1 MPARSIIDGPPKPV
15 GVSPVRRFLF
25 DTSLGLQRPWKRHL
39 EMLRGWQTLGEEG
52 TRRLREGLLERLLD
66 HAARRVPYYRD
77 LLRAHDLW
85 VGGRIRVG
93 SITEIP
99 LLDRA
104 TLRREFER
112 LRSDD
117 LADRSWTLN
126 ATGGST
132 GVPVQFI
139 QDRDAG
145 YWRVAI
151 ERLFDE
157 WIGAYP
163 GVRRAK
169 LWGSERD
176 ILAGREPLKRRLYR
190 WRRNELV
197 LNSFRMTTAQMT
209 EYAERINRWR
219 PRHILGYADSL
230 YEFSRFVSRSN
241 LSVHAPDSIMSSSGT
256 LLPHYRETI
265 ERAFGAPVFNR
276 YAAREFGGIAGGDRE
291 QAGMVVAAPLR
302 WVEILRRDGSPAA
315 PMEEGEVV
323 ITSLTN
329 YAMPLIRYR
338 IGDLARLA
346 DRPAPRTGWPVLE
359 QVTGRV
365 TDTFVRSDGGLVS
378 GLFFIHL
385 VGVVL
390 RAGWIRRIQLIQE
403 EVSRVVIH
411 LVIEPPLAAQSPEFH
426 ARTRDL
432 ADKIRQAMGE
442 ECAIEFQIRDEIPT
456 EPSGKYRYAISRV
469 SR

>member
-1 MPARSIIDGPPKPV
+1 MNSSESKAPAI
-15 GVSPVRRFLF
+15 RRFLF
-25 DTSLGLQRPWKRHL
+25 DSSLGLRRIWKRHL
-39 EMLRGWQTLGEEG
+39 KMLQSWQTLGEAG
-52 TRRLREGLLERLLD
+52 SRLLREEMLQRLLD
-66 HAARRVPYYRD
+66 HAARHVPYYRD
-77 LLRAHDLW
+77 LFRAQGLLDD
-85 VGGRIRVG
+85 GRVRVR
-93 SITEIP
+93 SITDIP
-99 LLDRA
+99 CLERE

-112 LRSDD
+112 LQSDD
-117 LADRSWTLN
+117 LAERSWILN

-132 GVPVQFI
+132 GVPVKFI
-139 QDRDAG
+139 QDRDEG

-163 GVRRAK
+163 GIRRAK

-176 ILAGREPLKRRLYR
+176 TLGGREPLRRRLYR

-197 LNSFRMTTAQMT
+197 LNSFRMTTAQMA
-209 EYAERINRWR
+209 EYGERINRWR

-230 YEFSRFVSRSN
+230 YEFSCFVAGAK
-241 LSVHAPDSIMSSSGT
+241 LSIHAPDSIMSSSGS
-256 LLPHYRETI
+256 LLPHHRETI
-265 ERAFGAPVFNR
+265 ERALGAPVFNR
-276 YAAREFGGIAGGDRE
+276 YAAREFGGIAGEDRE
-291 QAGMVVAAPLR
+291 QAGLVVAAPLR
-302 WVEILRRDGSPAA
+302 WVEILRRDGSSAA

-338 IGDLARLA
+338 IGDLARFA
-346 DRPAPRTGWPVLE
+346 SCPASRNGWPILE

-365 TDTFVRSDGGLVS
+365 TDTFLRSDGGLVS

-390 RAGWIRRIQLIQE
+390 KAGWIRKIQLIQE

-411 LVIEPPLAAQSPEFH
+411 LVLEPPLTPQSGEFH
-426 ARTRDL
+426 ERARDL
-432 ADKIRQAMGE
+432 AEKIRRAMGE
-442 ECAIEFQIRDEIPT
+442 DCAVEVQVRDEISA

>member
-1 MPARSIIDGPPKPV
+1 MDSSGSGASAI
-15 GVSPVRRFLF
+15 RRFLF
-25 DTSLGLQRPWKRHL
+25 DSSLGLRRPWKRHL

-52 TRRLREGLLERLLD
+52 TRVLREGLLQLLLD
-66 HAARRVPYYRD
+66 HAARHVPYYRD
-77 LLRAHDLW
+77 LFRSHGLLDD
-85 VGGRIRVG
+85 GRPRVR

-99 LLDRA
+99 CLDRA
-104 TLRREFER
+104 TLRREFPR
-112 LRSDD
+112 LQSDD
-117 LADRSWTLN
+117 LAERAWTLN

-132 GVPVQFI
+132 GEPVQFI

-176 ILAGREPLKRRLYR
+176 TLAGREPLGRRLYR

-197 LNSFRMTTAQMT
+197 MNSFRMAPAEMAK
-209 EYAERINRWR
+209 YAERINRWR

-230 YEFSRFVSRSN
+230 YEFSRFVARSG
-241 LSVHAPDSIMSSSGT
+241 LSIHAPDSIMSSSGT
-256 LLPHYRETI
+256 LLPHHRETI
-265 ERAFGAPVFNR
+265 ERVLGAPVYNR
-276 YAAREFGGIAGGDRE
+276 YAAREFGGIAGEDRE
-291 QAGMVVAAPLR
+291 HAGMVVAAPLR
-302 WVEILRRDGSPAA
+302 WVEVLRRDGSPAA

-338 IGDLARLA
+338 IGDLARFA
-346 DRPAPRTGWPVLE
+346 SRPASRTGWPVLE

-365 TDTFVRSDGGLVS
+365 TDTFLRSDGGLVS

-390 RAGWIRRIQLIQE
+390 KAGWIRRIQIVQE

-411 LVIEPPLAAQSPEFH
+411 LVLEPPLTAQSSEFH
-426 ARTRDL
+426 ERTGDL
-432 ADKIRQAMGE
+432 ADKIRRAMGE
-442 ECAIEFQIRDEIPT
+442 DCAIEFRLRDEIPV